1 MILKS
6 NQGRPLWGKHIWA
19 GIQMTSW
26 DKEGKELGD
35 EYTRQHLQQ
44 MEMPWAN
51 ISHGLVPT
59 SSFMWGKVMQIH
71 LKGQCRGSQANQ
83 SFLCPFIIYLVCPP
97 HIRNC
102 ERHGGCRDENHQVS
116 VKDIII
122 DSHDYSLRWTG
133 TWWNTRFTDRETE
146 TQSLMT

>member
-6 NQGRPLWGKHIWA
+6 NQGRPLWGKYIWA

-26 DKEGKELGD
+26 DKEGKELVD
-35 EYTRQHLQQ
+35 EYTRQQLQQ
-44 MEMPWAN
+44 MQIPWAN
-51 ISHGLVPT
+51 TLHGLVPT
-59 SSFMWGKVMQIH
+59 SSFMWWRVMQIH

-83 SFLCPFIIYLVCPP
+83 SFVCPSIIYVVYPP
-97 HIRNC
+97 RIRNC

-122 DSHDYSLRWTG
+122 DSHDYSLRWTD

>member
-6 NQGRPLWGKHIWA
+6 NQGRPLWGKYIWA

-26 DKEGKELGD
+26 DKEGKELVD
-35 EYTRQHLQQ
+35 EYTRQQLQQ
-44 MEMPWAN
+44 TQMPWAN
-51 ISHGLVPT
+51 ISHGLVST
-59 SSFMWGKVMQIH
+59 SSFMWWRVMQIH

-83 SFLCPFIIYLVCPP
+83 SFLCPFIIYVVYPP

-102 ERHGGCRDENHQVS
+102 ERRGGCRDENHQVS